1 VVVVVVVRRVTLSAE
16 RYVHLVEGSLDKVGH
31 LRRALPLQGRMGLA
45 VDGLMLVYGLG
56 LLSGRR
62 RLGHAGESVVLT
74 LDAVRI
80 KGRQE
85 ASCAGSATHMRAQH
99 EQQCITI
106 MHIARGGH
114 AQKGGVP

>member
-1 VVVVVVVRRVTLSAE
+1 MVVVVVMRRVTLSAE
-16 RYVHLVEGSLDKVGH
+16 RHVHLIEGSLDKVGH
-31 LRRALPLQGRMGLA
+31 LRRALPLQGQLGL
-45 VDGLMLVYGLG
+45 VDGLMLAYGLG
-56 LLSGRR
+56 FLSGRR
-62 RLGHAGESVVLT
+62 GLGHAGESVVLA

-85 ASCAGSATHMRAQH
+85 TSCAGSATHMRAQH